1 MRPLR
6 HTRAEWPIIA
16 FKLGGHPACFFCSSR
31 TVRPKYICVD
41 RCAAPAHSG
50 CAQPSRTRH
59 GPIWACNLRQ
69 NTLLLMLA
77 TSSRAEPA
85 GSGASQ
91 QPCRLVY
98 ERHHLPAEHVVCL
111 LVRLVR
117 WFARFLEISSPILVN
132 GHGPGECRPW
142 APPQVFAWSMRY
154 ILSTIHIKERERKAA
169 PARPLRTC
177 ANTSHAGLRGTRYR
191 RMTLSGW
198 CTSFPFEKLVWFA
211 WHAGG
216 RPLKNCGQE
225 GEVLQHI

>member
-1 MRPLR
+1 MLPLQQPDGAAEIYLRRQMCRP
-6 HTRAEWPIIA
+6 
-16 FKLGGHPACFFCSSR
+16 CSLWM
-31 TVRPKYICVD
+31 
-41 RCAAPAHSG
+41 CAAISHATRSNLG
-50 CAQPSRTRH
+50 LQPQAKH
-59 GPIWACNLRQ
+59 
-69 NTLLLMLA
+69 LLLMLA

-117 WFARFLEISSPILVN
+117 WSWFARMLEISSPILVN

-225 GEVLQHI
+225 AQVLQHI